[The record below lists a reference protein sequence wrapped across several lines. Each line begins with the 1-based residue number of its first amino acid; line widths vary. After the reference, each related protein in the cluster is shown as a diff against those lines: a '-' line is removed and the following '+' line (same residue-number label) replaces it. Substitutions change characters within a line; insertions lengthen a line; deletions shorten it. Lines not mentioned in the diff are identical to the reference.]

1 MKTHFLVILIFFLI
15 IFSCSEKTGSK
26 SNSTDIN
33 LEDAI
38 QNAENRRKS
47 DLNASGGNKCL
58 LEYQNKYDQLISEAE
73 VLSATGF
80 TKESLESEYKKTL
93 DNPEYH
99 SFKFKFANGRL
110 KKFPFLKQKIKAPDN
125 ITIQSIK
132 AISLAAFE
140 NSNKVIS
147 DEETKATKDVLKDVS
162 EGNSG
167 DAKADAAAKKAQELN
182 VSKEEINKTG
192 GDMLDAFK
200 NISKAYSVVNDLGEA
215 ARWNTVTSEL
225 SVLQNGVQFVI
236 YCDVNDDT
244 EKNKSVAIELA
255 KIILNKCK

>member
-1 MKTHFLVILIFFLI
+1 MKINFLLLLSFSLL
-15 IFSCSEKTGSK
+15 IFSCSGKSGSK
-26 SNSTDIN
+26 SNSDDIN

-38 QNAENRRKS
+38 QNAENRRKT
-47 DLNASGGNKCL
+47 DPNASGGNKCL

-80 TKESLESEYKKTL
+80 AKQTLEAEYKKTL

-99 SFKFKFANGRL
+99 SFKFTFANGRL
-110 KKFPFLKQKIKAPDN
+110 KKFPFLKQKIAAPDN
-125 ITIQSIK
+125 IAIQSIK

-147 DEETKATKDVLKDVS
+147 DEETEATKVVLKDVT

-167 DAKADAAAKKAQELN
+167 DAKADATAKKAQELN
-182 VSKEEINKTG
+182 VSTEEINKTG
-192 GDMLDAFK
+192 GDMLDTFK
-200 NISKAYSVVNDLGEA
+200 NISKGYSVVNDLGEA

-225 SVLQNGVQFVI
+225 SVLENGVQFVI
-236 YCDVNDDT
+236 WCDVNDDT
-244 EKNKSVAIELA
+244 EKNKSVAIVLA